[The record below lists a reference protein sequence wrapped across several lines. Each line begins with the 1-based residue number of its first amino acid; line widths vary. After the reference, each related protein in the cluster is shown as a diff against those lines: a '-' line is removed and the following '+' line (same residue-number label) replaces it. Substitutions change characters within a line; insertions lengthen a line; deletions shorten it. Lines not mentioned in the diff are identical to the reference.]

1 MPLTLV
7 SALRGRP
14 EHVPADFPDDGTAPA
29 PEGAAPSSALL
40 SGKVGL
46 GPVAA
51 RSGAV
56 LRFAWCVVA
65 PVVAY
70 GSGPVAAPS
79 YWRDVLLA
87 GALLWG
93 VSAGAVCWRGRL
105 PYWLVLGDVA
115 VSAGLL
121 VAMVRLVP
129 AEFTGAAGSWVVG
142 WAGVSVLL
150 AAWRLRASLAWLLT
164 LGTVGAYLVG
174 SRLAGVEAEST
185 EPFGLARPI
194 AATAQAI
201 GVLLALAAIGLVL
214 VRLVRLGATNAGGT
228 ITARNVARQEDEV
241 ERARLHD
248 RGVRRLLL
256 HDTVLTTLT
265 AIARGG
271 LEGRADVVR
280 ARCTDDLESL
290 ARDPEADAPIRTGS
304 QLVAVVQRQAEYR
317 GLRVYVATGAPDD
330 PLPADVAAAF
340 AAASREALSNV
351 EKHAGTTEVGVAARG
366 ADGWLELTIHDRG
379 RGFDPATARSD
390 GLGLSKSLAGR
401 MNAVGGTAAVQSAI
415 GRGTVVTLRW
425 SAADAA
431 RAGRLPAPR
440 AATDGQP
447 PADGHGSS
455 SAGATPGRTAP
466 GDGVARNGIA
476 RSSVT
481 RRSGGPAADLA
492 EERIL
497 ADRYTRYG
505 LLALAWIGH
514 FWHALSLGLL
524 ITSWSEYRSGWVAVG
539 GWIVLFLITFVQVY
553 LVTFAG
559 KRGHPSDW
567 IDHHAWWITGV
578 SVAAAL
584 VVLLDCTPDGLLTP
598 ANWPIGVLGWIL
610 AVFAL
615 RRPALFDL
623 AWLAI
628 ALTTLIAV
636 AIEWDGSTTA
646 LAIALGVVFGAGV
659 PQVGALVIVFEL
671 RRHATAAAS
680 ALAEQHG
687 LDAARA
693 ARQAVISDRTQ
704 RDAALNR
711 DLFPLLRALANGS
724 ADPDSPLVRRR
735 CELAA
740 AEVRALVDHDDL
752 TTPIATLDAVAAVT
766 RSARQRDIV
775 PIVHLGEGLDVL
787 SPGWQRTFAQLAD
800 RMLAEALPGEAT
812 LTVRGTPD
820 EVAIT
825 FCFPTGTPAP
835 LLESVAVGVG
845 NQLVPDRRVRVDIEP
860 DMTRNA
866 WLEVTWDTKSVK

>member
-14 EHVPADFPDDGTAPA
+14 EHVPPDFPDDDEDTGTGRTADTQP
-29 PEGAAPSSALL
+29 PSTLL
-40 SGKVGL
+40 AGKVGL

-56 LRFAWCVVA
+56 LRLAWCVVA

-79 YWRDVLLA
+79 YWRDVLVI

-93 VSAGAVCWRGRL
+93 VSAAAVCWRGQL
-105 PYWLVLGDVA
+105 PHWLVLGDVA
-115 VSAGLL
+115 VSAALL
-121 VAMVRLVP
+121 VAAVRLLPTEV
-129 AEFTGAAGSWVVG
+129 AGAAGSWVVG
-142 WAGVSVLL
+142 WAGVSILL
-150 AAWRLRASLAWLLT
+150 ASWRLRASLVWLVALAE
-164 LGTVGAYLVG
+164 VGAYLIG
-174 SRLAGVEAEST
+174 SRLAGRQTDST
-185 EPFGLARPI
+185 EPFGLAQSI
-194 AATAQAI
+194 AGTAQAA

-214 VRLVRLGATNAGGT
+214 VRLVRLGAGNAGRT
-228 ITARNVARQEDEV
+228 ISERNVARREDEV
-241 ERARLHD
+241 GRARLHD

-290 ARDPEADAPIRTGS
+290 AGDPESDDPVRTGK
-304 QLVAVVQRQAEYR
+304 QLVDVVQRQAAYR
-317 GLRVYVATGAPDD
+317 GLRVYVANGAPDD
-330 PLPADVAAAF
+330 PLPAAVAAAF

-366 ADGWLELTIHDRG
+366 EDGWLELTVHDRG

-390 GLGLSKSLAGR
+390 GLGLSKSLTGR
-401 MNAVGGTAAVQSAI
+401 MSAVGGSAAVQSAI

-425 SAADAA
+425 SAAEAQQAA
-431 RAGRLPAPR
+431 RAGLIHSVPEAPAPE
-440 AATDGQP
+440 
-447 PADGHGSS
+447 PAE
-455 SAGATPGRTAP
+455 T
-466 GDGVARNGIA
+466 
-476 RSSVT
+476 
-481 RRSGGPAADLA
+481 GPAAPSPAVVD

-514 FWHALSLGLL
+514 FWQALSLGLL
-524 ITSWSEYRSGWVAVG
+524 ITSWSDYRSGWVAVG
-539 GWIVLFLITFVQVY
+539 GWSVLFVVTFIQVY

-567 IDHHAWWITGV
+567 IDRHAWWISAL

-584 VVLLDCTPDGLLTP
+584 VVLLDCTPTGLLTP

-610 AVFAL
+610 AVFAV
-615 RRPALFDL
+615 RRPGLFDL
-623 AWLAI
+623 AWLAV

-636 AIEWDGSTTA
+636 AIAWDGSTTA
-646 LAIALGVVFGAGV
+646 LAVALGVVFGAGI

-680 ALAEQHG
+680 ALAEQHH
-687 LDAARA
+687 LDADREARH
-693 ARQAVISDRTQ
+693 AVTTDRAQ

-711 DLFPLLRALANGS
+711 DLFPLLRALASGS
-724 ADPDSPLVRRR
+724 ADPDSPIVRRR

-752 TTPIATLDAVAAVT
+752 TTPIATLDAVAAIT

-775 PIVHLGEGLDVL
+775 PIVHLGEGLDVV
-787 SPGWQRTFAQLAD
+787 SPGWQRTFTQLAD

-812 LTVRGTPD
+812 LTVRGTP
-820 EVAIT
+820 EEIAIT

-835 LLESVAVGVG
+835 QLESVAVGVG

-860 DMTRNA
+860 DMTRTA
-866 WLEVTWDTKSVK
+866 WLEVTWDT